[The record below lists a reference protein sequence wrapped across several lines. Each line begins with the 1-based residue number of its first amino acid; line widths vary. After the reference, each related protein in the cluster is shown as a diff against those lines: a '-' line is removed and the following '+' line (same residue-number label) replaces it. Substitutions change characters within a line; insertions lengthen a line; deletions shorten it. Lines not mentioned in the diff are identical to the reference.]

1 MMNLPDF
8 KQLAMTK
15 SNEVLFEELRRLQD
29 RSLHSRRVDTFV
41 PKMINILKGILRDRG
56 FII

>member
-29 RSLHSRRVDTFV
+29 RSLHSRRVDPFV